1 MTLDKQSL
9 GKSSAAANNKITI
22 SLTDDE
28 LEVLRVFLQLEDW
41 TLEGVARHYLLH
53 GLSADVHRL
62 NPSGDK
68 RELLQKL
75 GYA

>member
-1 MTLDKQSL
+1 VTLGKQSL
-9 GKSSAAANNKITI
+9 GKSWSAANNKITI

-41 TLEGVARHYLLH
+41 TLEDVARHYLLH

-68 RELLQKL
+68 RKLLQKL
-75 GYA
+75 NHA